1 MSATHLVDCLIIGAG
16 PAGLT
21 AATYLRRFRRTI
33 AVIDANESRARW
45 IPTSHNCP
53 GFPLGVSGESLL
65 SRMRA
70 QAADFG
76 AEPVHARIVRLR
88 CSDAVFTAESENGD
102 TWQAAMVILATGVV
116 DVLPVMDDAIG
127 AVTRGVLRICAICDA
142 LEASDSAIAVFGPA
156 ATALS
161 HAKFLRTFSQRV
173 SVVPDDAGGLDEA
186 LIDDAAVAGVALLP
200 PARTLHADATHV
212 SVQHADGSTR
222 RFDVMYPALGAVS
235 QSDLALQVGARVAD
249 DGALLCDAHQ
259 RTSVPGLYAIG
270 DVVSALNQIAVA
282 VGHAAIAATS
292 VHNALPRN
300 VR

>member
-1 MSATHLVDCLIIGAG
+1 MPTAPLDCLIIGAG

-21 AATYLRRFRRTI
+21 AATYLRRFRRDI
-33 AVIDANESRARW
+33 ALIDANESRARW

-65 SRMRA
+65 CRMRA

-76 AEPVHARIVRLR
+76 AEPVQARIVRLR
-88 CSDAVFTAESENGD
+88 CHDDVFTAESETGE

-116 DVLPVMDDAIG
+116 DVLPAMDDAVG
-127 AVTRGVLRICAICDA
+127 AVERGVLRICAICDA
-142 LEASDSAIAVFGPA
+142 LEASDSSIAVFGPVA
-156 ATALS
+156 AALP

-173 SVVPDDAGGLDEA
+173 SVVPDDASAFDAA
-186 LIDDAAVAGVALLP
+186 LRDDADAAGVALLP
-200 PARTLHADATHV
+200 AAQSLHADDTHV
-212 SVQHADGSTR
+212 SVQHADGSTQ
-222 RFDVMYPALGAVS
+222 RFDVLYPALGAAS
-235 QSDLALQVGARVAD
+235 QSGLAVQVGARVAD

-292 VHNALPRN
+292 VHNTLPRN
-300 VR
+300 AR